1 MDLQETKDMV
11 YRCNKCGLCIST
23 CPVYQQILMEAAS
36 PRGKVQLIKSFL
48 EGDVELSNRF
58 KEIILTCLL
67 CENCVVNCPSGVRHD
82 HVFTDLRTE
91 LVKRYGLNW
100 KKRLIYGLLMNEKL
114 LHSSSV
120 LAKLGRNWLLEI
132 FAKGMRIGNIPV
144 GRLPK
149 LNPKPFRDRFDGVI
163 LPEGEAKGRV
173 FYFTGCFT
181 NYFAGDVGQAMV
193 NVLKKLQL
201 QIEIPSHQD
210 CCGIAAILSGE
221 GDIPLKNVEKNISML
236 TREEIDAVLVDCA
249 TCGAAF
255 KKEYIA
261 LLKRKGMDIKQAEIL
276 KGKTYD
282 IMEYIAER
290 IHLLPLRKNGDGSK
304 IRVTYHD
311 PCHLVRAQGVSEA
324 PRKILKALPQVEFVE
339 MEDANMCC
347 GGGGSFQFDY
357 PKVSKGITDNK
368 IKKIRD
374 TRASV
379 VVTGCPGCR
388 VTIGGN
394 MNDNDQIS
402 VLHPIQLVDLAITD
416 EVSEESLSLKRLTKN
431 IHNCFLILFSSKPSP
446 SALIHPAYRKDHWA
460 GLLPKGLL

>member
-1 MDLQETKDMV
+1 MELQETKDMV

-36 PRGKVQLIKSFL
+36 PRGKVQVVKNYL
-48 EGDVELSNRF
+48 EGNLELSKRF

-82 HVFTDLRTE
+82 HVFTDLRGE
-91 LVKRYGLNW
+91 LVRRYGLDW
-100 KKRLIYGLLMNEKL
+100 KKRLIYKLLTNEKF
-114 LHSSSV
+114 LHSFSV
-120 LAKLGRNWLLEI
+120 FAKLGRNWLLET

-144 GRLPK
+144 ERLPK
-149 LNPKPFRDRFDGVI
+149 VNAKPFRDQFNGVI
-163 LPEGEAKGRV
+163 LPDGEAKGRV

-181 NYFAGDVGQAMV
+181 NYFAGDVGQAVV

-201 QIEIPSHQD
+201 EIEIPSRQD
-210 CCGIAAILSGE
+210 CCGLAVILSGE
-221 GDIPLKNVEKNISML
+221 EDLPIKNVEKNISML
-236 TREEIDAVLVDCA
+236 TRKEIDAVLVDCA

-261 LLKRKGMDIKQAEIL
+261 LLKRKGMDTKEAEIL

-282 IMEYIAER
+282 ILEYVAER
-290 IHLLPLRKNGDGSK
+290 IHLLPFRKDGNEKK

-311 PCHLVRAQGVSEA
+311 PCHLVRGQGVSEA

-339 MEDANMCC
+339 TKDANMCC
-347 GGGGSFQFDY
+347 GGGGSFQFDF
-357 PKVSKGITDNK
+357 PGVSKGITENK
-368 IKKIRD
+368 IKNIRE
-374 TRASV
+374 TGASV

-394 MNDNDQIS
+394 MNDNNQIS
-402 VLHPIQLVDLAITD
+402 VLHPIQLVDR
-416 EVSEESLSLKRLTKN
+416 VLSDGTPKKN
-431 IHNCFLILFSSKPSP
+431 
-446 SALIHPAYRKDHWA
+446 
-460 GLLPKGLL
+460 

>member
-1 MDLQETKDMV
+1 LELQETKDMV

-36 PRGKVQLIKSFL
+36 PRGKVQVVKNYL
-48 EGDVELSNRF
+48 EGNLELSKRF

-82 HVFTDLRTE
+82 HVFTDLRGE
-91 LVKRYGLNW
+91 LVRRYGLDW
-100 KKRLIYGLLMNEKL
+100 KKRLIYKLLTNEKF
-114 LHSSSV
+114 LHSFSV
-120 LAKLGRNWLLEI
+120 FAKLGRNWLLET

-144 GRLPK
+144 ERLPK
-149 LNPKPFRDRFDGVI
+149 VNAKPFRDQFNGVI
-163 LPEGEAKGRV
+163 LPDGEAKGRV

-181 NYFAGDVGQAMV
+181 NYFAGDVGQAVV

-201 QIEIPSHQD
+201 EIEIPSRQD
-210 CCGIAAILSGE
+210 CCGLAVILSGE
-221 GDIPLKNVEKNISML
+221 EDLPIKNVEKNISIL
-236 TREEIDAVLVDCA
+236 TRKEIDAVLVDCA

-261 LLKRKGMDIKQAEIL
+261 LLKRKGMDTKEAEIL

-282 IMEYIAER
+282 ILEYVAER
-290 IHLLPLRKNGDGSK
+290 IHLLPFRKDGNEKK

-311 PCHLVRAQGVSEA
+311 PCHLVRGQGVSEA

-339 MEDANMCC
+339 TKDANMCC
-347 GGGGSFQFDY
+347 GGGGSFQFDF
-357 PKVSKGITDNK
+357 PQISKGITENK
-368 IKKIRD
+368 LRNIRETD
-374 TRASV
+374 ASI

-402 VLHPIQLVDLAITD
+402 VLHPIQLIDMV
-416 EVSEESLSLKRLTKN
+416 LSDGTPKKN
-431 IHNCFLILFSSKPSP
+431 
-446 SALIHPAYRKDHWA
+446 
-460 GLLPKGLL
+460 

>member
-1 MDLQETKDMV
+1 MELQETKDMV

-36 PRGKVQLIKSFL
+36 PRGKVQVVKNYL
-48 EGDVELSNRF
+48 EGNLELSKRF

-82 HVFTDLRTE
+82 HVFTDLRGE
-91 LVKRYGLNW
+91 LVRRYGLDW
-100 KKRLIYGLLMNEKL
+100 KKRLIYKLLTNEKF
-114 LHSSSV
+114 LHSFSV
-120 LAKLGRNWLLEI
+120 FAKLGRNWLLET

-144 GRLPK
+144 ERLPK
-149 LNPKPFRDRFDGVI
+149 VNAKPFRDQFNGVI
-163 LPEGEAKGRV
+163 LPDGEAKGRV

-181 NYFAGDVGQAMV
+181 NYFAGDVGQAVV

-201 QIEIPSHQD
+201 EIEIPSRQD
-210 CCGIAAILSGE
+210 CCGLAVILSGE
-221 GDIPLKNVEKNISML
+221 EDLPIKNVEKNISML
-236 TREEIDAVLVDCA
+236 TRKEIDAVLVDCA

-261 LLKRKGMDIKQAEIL
+261 LLKRKGMDTKEAEIL

-282 IMEYIAER
+282 ILEYLAER
-290 IHLLPLRKNGDGSK
+290 IHLLPFRKDGNEKK

-311 PCHLVRAQGVSEA
+311 PCHLVRGQGVSEA

-339 MEDANMCC
+339 TKDANMCC
-347 GGGGSFQFDY
+347 GGGGSFQFDF
-357 PKVSKGITDNK
+357 PGVSKGITENK
-368 IKKIRD
+368 IKNIRE
-374 TRASV
+374 TGASV

-394 MNDNDQIS
+394 MNDNNQIS
-402 VLHPIQLVDLAITD
+402 VLHPIQLVDR
-416 EVSEESLSLKRLTKN
+416 VLSDGTPKKN
-431 IHNCFLILFSSKPSP
+431 
-446 SALIHPAYRKDHWA
+446 
-460 GLLPKGLL
+460 